1 MTSSLQ
7 SGQIA
12 VNDVVLAI
20 DGADIS
26 MMSLDEATARTIG
39 PEGQSGA
46 FPTHSPALRCE

>member
-7 SGQIA
+7 SGKIA

-39 PEGQSGA
+39 LEGQSGD
-46 FPTHSPALRCE
+46 FSIHSPPLVL